1 MTDEPLNLPWSISPM
16 YADEQEVLIIDAAG
30 DDVVWA
36 DRDHAAL
43 LVRAV
48 NYSDALV
55 ETLRIYVDLD
65 DVDSRFRA
73 RARELLKRIEG

>member
-1 MTDEPLNLPWSISPM
+1 M